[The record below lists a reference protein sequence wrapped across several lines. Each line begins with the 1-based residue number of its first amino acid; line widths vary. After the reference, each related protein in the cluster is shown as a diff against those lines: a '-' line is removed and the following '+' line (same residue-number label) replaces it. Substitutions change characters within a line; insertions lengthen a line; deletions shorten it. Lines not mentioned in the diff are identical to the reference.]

1 MKFCFNCGKPFS
13 SSPEERKTKDHI
25 PPQCFYIGFPEHY
38 KLNRKTVACCFT
50 CNNGFSNLD
59 ELFRNILGFTNDI
72 NGNEQITKEAV
83 RALFD
88 KGQIV
93 NESGQ
98 SPSIQVSETDIFNF
112 HKRCFK
118 ALHSKTY
125 REYLDENLFQIAVIH
140 EHDYERISI
149 AMTLQQFVV
158 KDNTWQV
165 SGHSDVF
172 KYCIK
177 QIAFDASQEMISA
190 TNLNYTEFVGIV
202 MVYLES
208 YAVVVFAQKLHN

>member
-1 MKFCFNCGKPFS
+1 MKFCFNCGITLNSLPK
-13 SSPEERKTKDHI
+13 EKRTKDHI
-25 PPQCFYIGFPEHY
+25 PPQCFYFGFPEHY
-38 KLNRKTVACCFT
+38 KSNRKTVACCFN

-59 ELFRNILGFTNDI
+59 ELFRNILGFTYDI
-72 NGNEQITKEAV
+72 IGNNHITTESVKS
-83 RALFD
+83 LFE
-88 KGQIV
+88 KGKIV
-93 NESGQ
+93 GNNVQ

-140 EHDYERISI
+140 EHNYERISI

-177 QIAFDASQEMISA
+177 QIGLDENQEMISA
-190 TNLNYTEFVGIV
+190 TDLNSTEFVGII

-208 YAVVVFAQKLHN
+208 YAVVVFAQKK